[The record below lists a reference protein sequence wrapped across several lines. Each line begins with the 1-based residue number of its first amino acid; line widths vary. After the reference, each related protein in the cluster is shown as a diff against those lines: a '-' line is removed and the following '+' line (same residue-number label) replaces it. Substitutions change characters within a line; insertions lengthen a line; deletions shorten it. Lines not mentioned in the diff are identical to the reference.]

1 MSIKNILCFG
11 DSNTWGFVPGAFDP
25 ETLYIKRYSILER
38 WPGLLRE
45 MLGADYYIIE
55 EGLNG
60 RTTNVEYPDLSGRS
74 GTSYILPCLYSHS
87 PLDLVILNIGINDIK
102 AIFDRTMMEISE
114 GMAEL
119 IDLIKS
125 TSYGPDM
132 QGPPQILLLSP
143 SALTH
148 EGYVDQNNE
157 SAFKGGM
164 EKSLFF
170 NEYYKKIALEK
181 SCHYIN
187 LQSVINY
194 SEIDGLHYDKRGHAV
209 IASVVTSKINEIFAK

>member
-25 ETLYIKRYSILER
+25 ETLYMKRYSILER
-38 WPGLLRE
+38 WPGQLRDI
-45 MLGADYYIIE
+45 LGADYHIIE

-102 AIFDRTMMEISE
+102 VIFDRSMMEISE
-114 GMAEL
+114 GMAEI

-132 QGPPQILLLSP
+132 QGPPQILILSP
-143 SALTH
+143 SALTN

-164 EKSLFF
+164 EKSLSF
-170 NEYYKKIALEK
+170 NEYYEKIALEK
-181 SCHYIN
+181 GCHYVN
-187 LQSVINY
+187 LQSVVNY

-209 IASVVTSKINEIFAK
+209 IASVVASKINKIFS

>member
-25 ETLYIKRYSILER
+25 GTLYIKRYSILER

-157 SAFKGGM
+157 SSFKGGM
-164 EKSLFF
+164 EKSLSF

-187 LQSVINY
+187 LQSVVNY

-209 IASVVTSKINEIFAK
+209 IASVIGSKINEIFAK

>member
-1 MSIKNILCFG
+1 MKNILCFG

-25 ETLYIKRYSILER
+25 KTLYMKRYSIRER
-38 WPGLLRE
+38 WPGLLRDI
-45 MLGADYYIIE
+45 LGEDFHIIE

-102 AIFDRTMMEISE
+102 AIFDRSMMEISK
-114 GMAEL
+114 GMSEI
-119 IDLIKS
+119 IDLIRS

-132 QGPPQILLLSP
+132 QGQPQILLLSP
-143 SALTH
+143 SALIH

-164 EKSLFF
+164 EKSLLF
-170 NEYYKKIALEK
+170 NDYYKKLALERD
-181 SCHYIN
+181 CHYVD
-187 LQSVINY
+187 LQSVVSY
-194 SEIDGLHYDKRGHAV
+194 SKIDGLHYDKRGHAV
-209 IASVVTSKINEIFAK
+209 VASIVASKINEIFT

>member
-25 ETLYIKRYSILER
+25 ETLYMKRYSILER
-38 WPGLLRE
+38 WTGILR
-45 MLGADYYIIE
+45 GIKGKNYHIIE

-102 AIFDRTMMEISE
+102 VIFDRSMMEISE
-114 GMAEL
+114 GMTEI

-148 EGYVDQNNE
+148 EGYIDQNNE

-164 EKSLFF
+164 EKSLSF
-170 NEYYKKIALEK
+170 NEYYEKIALEK
-181 SCHYIN
+181 GCHYVN
-187 LQSVINY
+187 LQSVVNY

-209 IASVVTSKINEIFAK
+209 IASVVASKINKIFS

>member
-1 MSIKNILCFG
+1 
-11 DSNTWGFVPGAFDP
+11 
-25 ETLYIKRYSILER
+25 
-38 WPGLLRE
+38 
-45 MLGADYYIIE
+45 
-55 EGLNG
+55 
-60 RTTNVEYPDLSGRS
+60 
-74 GTSYILPCLYSHS
+74 
-87 PLDLVILNIGINDIK
+87 
-102 AIFDRTMMEISE
+102 MMEISE

-125 TSYGPDM
+125 TSFIPDI

-164 EKSLFF
+164 EKSLSF
-170 NEYYKKIALEK
+170 NEYYEKIALEK
-181 SCHYIN
+181 GCHYVN
-187 LQSVINY
+187 LQSVVNY

-209 IASVVTSKINEIFAK
+209 VASIVASKINEIFT

>member
-1 MSIKNILCFG
+1 M
-11 DSNTWGFVPGAFDP
+11 
-25 ETLYIKRYSILER
+25 KRYSILER
-38 WPGLLRE
+38 WPGQLRDI
-45 MLGADYYIIE
+45 LGADYHIIE

-60 RTTNVEYPDLSGRS
+60 RTTNVEYPDLPGRS

-87 PLDLVILNIGINDIK
+87 PLNLVILNISINDIK
-102 AIFDRTMMEISE
+102 VIFDRSMMKISE
-114 GMAEL
+114 RMAEI

-132 QGPPQILLLSP
+132 QGPPQILLLSS

-148 EGYVDQNNE
+148 ERYVDQNNE

-170 NEYYKKIALEK
+170 NEYYEKIALEK
-181 SCHYIN
+181 DCHYVN
-187 LQSVINY
+187 LQAIVKY

-209 IASVVTSKINEIFAK
+209 IASVVASKIKEIFS